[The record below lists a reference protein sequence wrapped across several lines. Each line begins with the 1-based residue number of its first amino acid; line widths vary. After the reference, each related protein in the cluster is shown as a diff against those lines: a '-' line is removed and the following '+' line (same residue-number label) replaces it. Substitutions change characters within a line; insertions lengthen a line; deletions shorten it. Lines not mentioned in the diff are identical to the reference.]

1 MPGKLYAASG
11 SIRLFWMSEDDRND
25 YEKLLL
31 ETPEARPGYK
41 LEKLTDLYWDT
52 VLHGGDF
59 NFMIYDDSLGY
70 CGNVSLQHSENDFP
84 EIGIE
89 LFKECRNKGI
99 APKAYTAKVTFNGDT
114 TYDKSTKDIRVT
126 VKKATPKLT
135 AKKKT
140 YKTTPKTK
148 KYTIALK
155 SKSGKAISKV
165 KVTIKVK
172 GKTYKAIT
180 NSAFSEGA
188 QAYMLLPSTVTRSP
202 VC

>member
-11 SIRLFWMSEDDRND
+11 SIQLFWMSEDDRND
-25 YEKLLL
+25 YERLLL

-99 APKAYTAKVTFNGDT
+99 APKAISLMVAEEQKY
-114 TYDKSTKDIRVT
+114 R
-126 VKKATPKLT
+126 KKAAYLVRIAVNNEHCRHVFEKMGAVLVGFDSRDKEQIDALEQRLNEEKL
-135 AKKKT
+135 KKNKDAIN
-140 YKTTPKTK
+140 YLQRSIDY
-148 KYTIALK
+148 YTEK
-155 SKSGKAISKV
+155 SKNICE
-165 KVTIKVK
+165 
-172 GKTYKAIT
+172 YKLYTSSI
-180 NSAFSEGA
+180 
-188 QAYMLLPSTVTRSP
+188 
-202 VC
+202 CD